1 MRIREVPT
9 KALRRLKLQ
18 GVHERIDAVGHDV
31 RQVSD
36 RASRV
41 EGTADRAVQDAE
53 THVRELNRVAPQLA
67 ALEAKVEDLR
77 QRLERAPRVDGD
89 GDLDA
94 ARTLVDAIQR
104 EHEQIRVRLS
114 AVTTYEERLRR
125 IEEHLGLPHD

>member
-9 KALRRLKLQ
+9 KARRRLRLQ
-18 GVHERIDAVGHDV
+18 GVHERIDAVHHDV
-31 RQVSD
+31 DRVSE
-36 RASRV
+36 RATNV
-41 EGTADRAVQDAE
+41 EGATERAAKDAE

-77 QRLERAPRVDGD
+77 HRLDTPRAADD
-89 GDLDA
+89 DDLAA

-125 IEEHLGLPHD
+125 IEEQLGLPHD